1 MSNTIS
7 NKALKLKLNPN
18 SSQYS
23 QFIKF
28 FGCERFVYNFYL
40 NEKNQFYEKEI
51 KPLGNDKKAR
61 NAVWKTFEETS
72 LADLKKQY
80 SFLKEADSQGIANAY
95 MNLRAAY
102 QKFYSGLT
110 KLPKFHSRKSKNSYK
125 NSMMKQNCLN
135 WNKHYNAIKLTEGS
149 PVDKDT
155 LENSVSSIKV
165 IAHNNIVCFSDLSKD
180 F

>member
-23 QFIKF
+23 WFLKF

-61 NAVWKTFEETS
+61 NAVWGLFEETP
-72 LADLKKQY
+72 LAELKKQY
-80 SFLKEADSQGIANAY
+80 PFLKEADSQGIANAY
-95 MNLRAAY
+95 MN
-102 QKFYSGLT
+102 F
-110 KLPKFHSRKSKNSYK
+110 
-125 NSMMKQNCLN
+125 
-135 WNKHYNAIKLTEGS
+135 
-149 PVDKDT
+149 
-155 LENSVSSIKV
+155 
-165 IAHNNIVCFSDLSKD
+165 
-180 F
+180 